1 MFREYDY
8 EKTPVVDIVN
18 DMILDANEKT
28 ASDIHFDPSEDT
40 LNVRI
45 RIDGELVEYA
55 KVPASVKRNLTTR
68 IKIISGMNITESRL
82 PQDGAIKKVKNT
94 IIDLRVS
101 CLPTL
106 VGEKIVIRI
115 LDTTTSS
122 KGLDKLGF
130 LPENLEKVNKMVGL
144 PNGII
149 LLTGATGSGKSTTVY
164 SMLGRLN
171 TVDRNIITVEDP
183 VEMRVPGINQVQV
196 QSEIG
201 LTFANVL
208 RSILRQ
214 DPDVIMIGEIRD
226 DETARIAVRAAIT
239 GHLVVSTI
247 HTNNSL
253 NTIERLLDM
262 DIERYLLGSALS
274 GIVSQR
280 LVKRLCPECKQLL
293 PTSEYEKSIFKA
305 GLGIDLDQIYK
316 PNPLGCPK
324 CLKGYHG
331 RMPLHEVLSLNQ
343 DIRDAIVNNMKK
355 EDLRDLAYNKSGV
368 ITFLEDGLMKVK
380 NGDTS
385 FEEILRVIDVDD
397 DIGESNA
404 SLKSAIF
411 GKNSGDTAKTNVAGK
426 LDVNAKID
434 TAEATEVGK
443 KEQPVATPAPAK
455 EEPVPETTAVAAQET
470 NQNTSTPAA
479 SETVD
484 VSQGENEVNI
494 GNNLDSMLQ
503 SALNTIGSDGSQQPA
518 QVEAAQAEVT
528 PAEAPVMPEAAPE
541 AAPVTQAPAQPAAP
555 APSVETT
562 TAPYQEVVQPQ
573 EVQYIVPE
581 DGTQPT
587 VKETIVELDGPSEGY
602 YDNGYAQNMGIEPI
616 MVSDIPQQV
625 VYDNNGQPVAYDN
638 GQYVNN
644 QAVVQGNNGML
655 DQQGIN
661 MMLNNF

>member
-8 EKTPVVDIVN
+8 DKTPVVDIVN

-55 KVPASVKRNLTTR
+55 KVPAAVKRNLTTR

-115 LDTTTSS
+115 LDTTTSA

-171 TVDRNIITVEDP
+171 TVDKNIITVEDP

-196 QSEIG
+196 MSEIG

-214 DPDVIMIGEIRD
+214 DPDIIMIGEIRD

-262 DIERYLLGSALS
+262 NIERYLLGSALS

-293 PTSEYEKSIFKA
+293 PTSEYEKSVFKA
-305 GLGIDLDQIYK
+305 GLGIELNQIYK

-331 RMPLHEVLSLNQ
+331 RMPLHEVLVLNQ
-343 DIRDAIVNNMKK
+343 DIRDAIVNNMRK

-385 FEEILRVIDVDD
+385 FEEILRVIDVEDD
-397 DIGESNA
+397 LGESNA
-404 SLKSAIF
+404 SLKKAIF
-411 GKNSGDTAKTNVAGK
+411 GKDNGATPTANVSSK
-426 LDVNAKID
+426 LNVNAKID
-434 TAEATEVGK
+434 TSTDTAEKPKA
-443 KEQPVATPAPAK
+443 PAAAPAPAK
-455 EEPVPETTAVAAQET
+455 TEAPAKEPTVVVAKEVDQSNESPAPQAKT
-470 NQNTSTPAA
+470 VNTSGVEVTQGDK
-479 SETVD
+479 E
-484 VSQGENEVNI
+484 VSI
-494 GNNLDSMLQ
+494 GNNLDVMLQ
-503 SALNTIGSDGSQQPA
+503 SALNTIGNDAGQQPV
-518 QVEAAQAEVT
+518 QN
-528 PAEAPVMPEAAPE
+528 AEAPV
-541 AAPVTQAPAQPAAP
+541 APATPAPQASV

-581 DGTQPT
+581 DSTQPT
-587 VKETIVELDGPSEGY
+587 VKETIVELDGPADNYG
-602 YDNGYAQNMGIEPI
+602 YDNGYNNMQIEPI
-616 MVSDIPQQV
+616 TVSDIPQQV
-625 VYDNNGQPVAYDN
+625 AYDN
-638 GQYVNN
+638 SQYVNN
-644 QAVVQGNNGML
+644 QVPGQADPGML
-655 DQQGIN
+655 DQQSIN

>member
-8 EKTPVVDIVN
+8 DKTPVVDIVN

-55 KVPASVKRNLTTR
+55 KVPAAVKRNLTTR

-115 LDTTTSS
+115 LDTTTSA

-171 TVDRNIITVEDP
+171 TVDKNIITVEDP

-196 QSEIG
+196 MSEIG

-214 DPDVIMIGEIRD
+214 DPDIIMIGEIRD

-262 DIERYLLGSALS
+262 NIERYLLGSALS

-293 PTSEYEKSIFKA
+293 PTSEYEKSVFKA
-305 GLGIDLDQIYK
+305 GLGIELNQIYK

-331 RMPLHEVLSLNQ
+331 RMPLHEVLVLNQ
-343 DIRDAIVNNMKK
+343 DIRDAIVNNMRK

-385 FEEILRVIDVDD
+385 FEEILRVIDVEDD
-397 DIGESNA
+397 LGESNA
-404 SLKSAIF
+404 SLKKAIF
-411 GKNSGDTAKTNVAGK
+411 GKDNGATPTANVSSK
-426 LDVNAKID
+426 LNVNAKID
-434 TAEATEVGK
+434 TSTDTAEKPKA
-443 KEQPVATPAPAK
+443 PAATPAPAK
-455 EEPVPETTAVAAQET
+455 TEAPAKEPTVVVAKEVDQSNE
-470 NQNTSTPAA
+470 SPTPQAK
-479 SETVD
+479 TVNPSG
-484 VSQGENEVNI
+484 VEVTQGDNEVSI
-494 GNNLDSMLQ
+494 GNNLDVMLQ
-503 SALNTIGSDGSQQPA
+503 SALNTIGNDAGQQPV
-518 QVEAAQAEVT
+518 QNV
-528 PAEAPVMPEAAPE
+528 EAPV
-541 AAPVTQAPAQPAAP
+541 APATPASQTP
-555 APSVETT
+555 VAPSVETT

-581 DGTQPT
+581 DSTQPT
-587 VKETIVELDGPSEGY
+587 VKETIVELDGPADNYG
-602 YDNGYAQNMGIEPI
+602 YDNGYNNMQIEPI
-616 MVSDIPQQV
+616 TVSDIPQQV
-625 VYDNNGQPVAYDN
+625 AYDN
-638 GQYVNN
+638 SQYVNN
-644 QAVVQGNNGML
+644 QVPGQADPGML
-655 DQQGIN
+655 DQQSIN

>member
-28 ASDIHFDPSEDT
+28 ASDIHFDPSADT

-101 CLPTL
+101 CLHTL

-130 LPENLEKVNKMVGL
+130 LPENLEKDNKMVGL

-484 VSQGENEVNI
+484 VSQGENEINI

>member
-55 KVPASVKRNLTTR
+55 KVPAAVKRNLTTR

-115 LDTTTSS
+115 LDTTTSA

-171 TVDRNIITVEDP
+171 TVDKNIITVEDP

-196 QSEIG
+196 MSEIG

-214 DPDVIMIGEIRD
+214 DPDIIMIGEIRD

-262 DIERYLLGSALS
+262 NIERYLLGSALS

-293 PTSEYEKSIFKA
+293 PTSEYEKSVFKA
-305 GLGIDLDQIYK
+305 GLGIELNQIYK

-331 RMPLHEVLSLNQ
+331 RMPLHEVLVLNQ
-343 DIRDAIVNNMKK
+343 DIRDAIVNNMRK

-385 FEEILRVIDVDD
+385 FEEILRVIDVEDD
-397 DIGESNA
+397 LGESNA
-404 SLKSAIF
+404 SLKKAIF
-411 GKNSGDTAKTNVAGK
+411 GKDNGATPTANVSSK
-426 LDVNAKID
+426 LNVNAKID
-434 TAEATEVGK
+434 TSTDTAEKPKA
-443 KEQPVATPAPAK
+443 PAAAPAPAK
-455 EEPVPETTAVAAQET
+455 TEAPAKEPTVVVAKEVDQSNESPAPQAKT
-470 NQNTSTPAA
+470 VNTSGVEVTQGDK
-479 SETVD
+479 E
-484 VSQGENEVNI
+484 VSI
-494 GNNLDSMLQ
+494 GNNLDVMLQ
-503 SALNTIGSDGSQQPA
+503 SALNTIGNDAGQQPV
-518 QVEAAQAEVT
+518 QN
-528 PAEAPVMPEAAPE
+528 AEAPV
-541 AAPVTQAPAQPAAP
+541 APATPASQTP
-555 APSVETT
+555 VAPSVETT

-581 DGTQPT
+581 DSTQPT
-587 VKETIVELDGPSEGY
+587 VKETIVELDGPADNYG
-602 YDNGYAQNMGIEPI
+602 YDNGYNNMQIEPI
-616 MVSDIPQQV
+616 TVSDIPQQV
-625 VYDNNGQPVAYDN
+625 AYDN
-638 GQYVNN
+638 SQYVNN
-644 QAVVQGNNGML
+644 QVPGQTDPGML
-655 DQQGIN
+655 DQQSIN

>member
-8 EKTPVVDIVN
+8 DKTPVVDIVN

-55 KVPASVKRNLTTR
+55 KVPAAVKRNLTTR

-115 LDTTTSS
+115 LDTTTSA

-171 TVDRNIITVEDP
+171 TVDKNIITVEDP

-196 QSEIG
+196 MSEIG

-214 DPDVIMIGEIRD
+214 DPDIIMIGEIRD

-262 DIERYLLGSALS
+262 NIERYLLGSALS

-293 PTSEYEKSIFKA
+293 PTSEYEKSVFKA
-305 GLGIDLDQIYK
+305 GLGIELNQIYK

-331 RMPLHEVLSLNQ
+331 RMPLHEVLVLNQ
-343 DIRDAIVNNMKK
+343 DIRDAIVNNMRK

-385 FEEILRVIDVDD
+385 FEEILRVIDVEDD
-397 DIGESNA
+397 LGESNA
-404 SLKSAIF
+404 SLKKAIF
-411 GKNSGDTAKTNVAGK
+411 GKDNGATPTANVSSK
-426 LDVNAKID
+426 LNVNAKID
-434 TAEATEVGK
+434 TSTDTAEKPKA
-443 KEQPVATPAPAK
+443 PAAAPAPAK
-455 EEPVPETTAVAAQET
+455 TEAPAKEPTVVVAKEVDQSNESPAPQAKT
-470 NQNTSTPAA
+470 VNTSGVEVTQGDK
-479 SETVD
+479 E
-484 VSQGENEVNI
+484 VSI
-494 GNNLDSMLQ
+494 GNNLDVMLQ
-503 SALNTIGSDGSQQPA
+503 SALNTIGNDAGQQPV
-518 QVEAAQAEVT
+518 QN
-528 PAEAPVMPEAAPE
+528 AEAPV
-541 AAPVTQAPAQPAAP
+541 APATPASQTP
-555 APSVETT
+555 VAPSVETT

-581 DGTQPT
+581 DSTQPT
-587 VKETIVELDGPSEGY
+587 VKETIVELDGPADNYG
-602 YDNGYAQNMGIEPI
+602 YDNGYNNMQIEPI
-616 MVSDIPQQV
+616 TVSDIPQQV
-625 VYDNNGQPVAYDN
+625 AYDN
-638 GQYVNN
+638 SQYVNN
-644 QAVVQGNNGML
+644 QVPGQADPGML
-655 DQQGIN
+655 DQQSIN

>member
-8 EKTPVVDIVN
+8 DKTPVVDIVN
-18 DMILDANEKT
+18 DMILDANEKK

-55 KVPASVKRNLTTR
+55 KVPAAVKRNLTTR

-115 LDTTTSS
+115 LDTTTSA

-171 TVDRNIITVEDP
+171 TVDKNIITVEDP

-196 QSEIG
+196 MSEIG

-214 DPDVIMIGEIRD
+214 DPDIIMIGEIRD

-262 DIERYLLGSALS
+262 NIERYLLGSALS

-293 PTSEYEKSIFKA
+293 PTSEYEKSVFKA
-305 GLGIDLDQIYK
+305 GLGIELNQIYK

-331 RMPLHEVLSLNQ
+331 RMPLHEVLVLNQ
-343 DIRDAIVNNMKK
+343 DIRDAIVNNMRK

-385 FEEILRVIDVDD
+385 FEEILRVIDVEDD
-397 DIGESNA
+397 LGESNA
-404 SLKSAIF
+404 SLKKAIF
-411 GKNSGDTAKTNVAGK
+411 GKDNGATPTANVSSK
-426 LDVNAKID
+426 LNVNAKID
-434 TAEATEVGK
+434 TSTDTAEKPKA
-443 KEQPVATPAPAK
+443 PAATPAPAK
-455 EEPVPETTAVAAQET
+455 TEAPAKEPTVVVAKEADQSNE
-470 NQNTSTPAA
+470 SPTPQAK
-479 SETVD
+479 TVNPSG
-484 VSQGENEVNI
+484 VEVTQGDNEVSI
-494 GNNLDSMLQ
+494 GNNLDVMLQ
-503 SALNTIGSDGSQQPA
+503 SALNTIGNDAGQQPV
-518 QVEAAQAEVT
+518 QNV
-528 PAEAPVMPEAAPE
+528 EAPV
-541 AAPVTQAPAQPAAP
+541 APATPAP
-555 APSVETT
+555 QTPVAPSVETT

-581 DGTQPT
+581 DSTQPT
-587 VKETIVELDGPSEGY
+587 VKETIVELDGPADNYG
-602 YDNGYAQNMGIEPI
+602 YDNGYNNMQIEPI
-616 MVSDIPQQV
+616 TVSDIPQQV
-625 VYDNNGQPVAYDN
+625 AYDN
-638 GQYVNN
+638 SQYVNN
-644 QAVVQGNNGML
+644 QVPGQADPGML
-655 DQQGIN
+655 DQQSIN

>member
-8 EKTPVVDIVN
+8 DKTPVVDIVN
-18 DMILDANEKT
+18 DMILDANEKK

-55 KVPASVKRNLTTR
+55 KVPAAVKRNLTTR

-115 LDTTTSS
+115 LDTTTSA

-171 TVDRNIITVEDP
+171 TVDKNIITVEDP

-196 QSEIG
+196 MSEIG

-214 DPDVIMIGEIRD
+214 DPDIIMIGEIRD

-262 DIERYLLGSALS
+262 NIERYLLGSALS

-293 PTSEYEKSIFKA
+293 PTSEYEKSVFKA
-305 GLGIDLDQIYK
+305 GLGIELNQIYK

-331 RMPLHEVLSLNQ
+331 RMPLHEVLVLNQ
-343 DIRDAIVNNMKK
+343 DIRDAIVNNMRK

-385 FEEILRVIDVDD
+385 FEEILRVIDVEDD
-397 DIGESNA
+397 LGESNA
-404 SLKSAIF
+404 SLKKAIF
-411 GKNSGDTAKTNVAGK
+411 GKDNGATPTANVSSK
-426 LDVNAKID
+426 LNVNAKID
-434 TAEATEVGK
+434 TSTDTAEKPKA
-443 KEQPVATPAPAK
+443 PAATPAPAK
-455 EEPVPETTAVAAQET
+455 TEAPAKEPTVVVAKEADQSNE
-470 NQNTSTPAA
+470 SPTPQAK
-479 SETVD
+479 TVNPSG
-484 VSQGENEVNI
+484 VEVTQGDNEVSI
-494 GNNLDSMLQ
+494 GNNLDVMLQ
-503 SALNTIGSDGSQQPA
+503 SALNTIGNDAGQQPV
-518 QVEAAQAEVT
+518 QNV
-528 PAEAPVMPEAAPE
+528 EAPV
-541 AAPVTQAPAQPAAP
+541 APATPAP
-555 APSVETT
+555 QTPIAPSVETT

-581 DGTQPT
+581 DSTQPT
-587 VKETIVELDGPSEGY
+587 VKETIVELDGPADNYG
-602 YDNGYAQNMGIEPI
+602 YDNGYNNMQIEPI
-616 MVSDIPQQV
+616 TVSDIPQQV
-625 VYDNNGQPVAYDN
+625 AYDN
-638 GQYVNN
+638 SQYVNN
-644 QAVVQGNNGML
+644 QVPGQADPGML
-655 DQQGIN
+655 DQQSIN